1 NAGLA
6 ETVRELRSRVRQLE
20 AERQTLQAAHGET
33 VASVLDE
40 RERGLR
46 EKRRHIEQ
54 LEQQVRKRSAA
65 LQTALER
72 AEMASRAK
80 SEFLANMSHEIRTPM
95 TAILGFAEN
104 LLDGA
109 ASQEERQAAVQTI
122 QRNGQHLLDLINDI
136 LDLSKIEA
144 GRMEPELMACSPG

>member
-1 NAGLA
+1 AVVDRLPGELQNDAELAGELA
-6 ETVRELRSRVRQLE
+6 CWASLICRTLGLNETAQELRARVRQLE
-20 AERQTLQAAHGET
+20 AEQHTLNSAHGET
-33 VASVLDE
+33 VANVLDE
-40 RERGLR
+40 RERGLQ

-65 LQTALER
+65 LQAALER

-104 LLDGA
+104 LLDGTV
-109 ASQEERQAAVQTI
+109 SPDERRAAVQTI
-122 QRNGQHLLDLINDI
+122 QR
-136 LDLSKIEA
+136 
-144 GRMEPELMACSPG
+144 